1 MGVPGMDGP
10 RGRRWQKNILY
21 HNLGNG
27 TLEDVTKKE
36 QINQTNA
43 HYAFSV
49 STLDYDD
56 DGWIDIYVACDS
68 TASILYHNNHDGTF
82 TDTAVESGVAYSENG
97 TQQAGMGLAIGDYNG
112 DGLLDVLKTHF
123 ADDVPALYR
132 NGGKGLFE

>member
-1 MGVPGMDGP
+1 MSAAAAEFDG
-10 RGRRWQKNILY
+10 
-21 HNLGNG
+21 
-27 TLEDVTKKE
+27 
-36 QINQTNA
+36 
-43 HYAFSV
+43 
-49 STLDYDD
+49 

-123 ADDVPALYR
+123 ADAVPALYR
-132 NGGKGLFE
+132 NEGKGLFEDVSMASRVA